1 MSVTVEIDV
10 QGLAEFAEAMR
21 KFDVATQERVRAQ
34 LYEWAQMV
42 KAEAERIVPVKT
54 GYLRSTIFA
63 RMQEL
68 VAEVGAEA
76 VYAYCVEFG
85 TRYMHARPFIQPALQ
100 QHLPTLE
107 TIIVQAI
114 DMAKTEAI
122 L

>member
-10 QGLAEFAEAMR
+10 QGIAEFAEAMR
-21 KFDVATQERVRAQ
+21 KFDLAMQERVRSQ
-34 LYEWAQMV
+34 VNEWAQMV

-76 VYAYCVEFG
+76 AYAYCVELG
-85 TRYMHARPFIQPALQ
+85 TRYMQARPFIQPALQ

-107 TIIVQAI
+107 TLIVQAI
-114 DMAKTEAI
+114 DMAKTEATM
-122 L
+122 